1 MEKKYSR
8 EIPNKV
14 ERIGG
19 KFVLNYHLQ
28 ETTEEEIL
36 ALWESE
42 HYGMEE
48 DYGQPDDYFKGEH
61 KYNFNQV
68 IVPMGKWKYDEVVNA
83 IIRDKYREDEMEAI
97 TNNMNAVVSEFFS
110 ILITDGIIKATKYLV
125 DSVDDE
131 KMKQC
136 KEMQEWRTF
145 AKKTAKEI
153 FNNGTLL

>member
-1 MEKKYSR
+1 MQKKYSR

-14 ERIGG
+14 ERMGG

-36 ALWESE
+36 SLWESE

-48 DYGQPDDYFKGEH
+48 DYGQPDDYFKEEH

-68 IVPMGKWKYDEVVNA
+68 IVPMGKWKYDEVVSA

-97 TNNMNAVVSEFFS
+97 TNNLSAVVSGFMYTL
-110 ILITDGIIKATKYLV
+110 INDGITDAIKYLKENRNSE
-125 DSVDDE
+125 DSE
-131 KMKQC
+131 KYE
-136 KEMQEWRTF
+136 EMQKWRTL
-145 AKKTAKEI
+145 AKIEAKSI
-153 FNNGTLL
+153 FKNKL